1 MCSSGSVI
9 NETGTTQSCPIY
21 NIDRSNVSGFNFWDL
36 SNYHPPIFRLLL
48 FFHSAACDACQTF
61 NQATQTTTSFFFF
74 FFYLELFWDMNAKS
88 LLFHKHIDSSEL
100 FLYTSRQNPWFVYL
114 IRLPDFIVSLM
125 PVILPPRLNTI
136 LSDHLAKRKVL
147 PPGAF
152 STVDF
157 QVFLLRI
164 SDLFSVFRIMLE
176 TYSLKK
182 IFFPSFVWHT
192 NVIYRTA
199 TSARVF
205 FIYN

>member
-1 MCSSGSVI
+1 MLEWLSYKWNRNNSVL
-9 NETGTTQSCPIY
+9 SY

-48 FFHSAACDACQTF
+48 FFHSAACQTF
-61 NQATQTTTSFFFF
+61 NQATQTTTSLVTF
-74 FFYLELFWDMNAKS
+74 FFYLELFWDMNAKIV
-88 LLFHKHIDSSEL
+88 LFHKHIDSSEL
-100 FLYTSRQNPWFVYL
+100 FLHTSRQNPWFVYL
-114 IRLPDFIVSLM
+114 IRLPEFIVSLM